1 MLRKN
6 AEVAIVWSGGKLKDL
21 ALEKDL
27 NHIIIP
33 GGHPPRAMFGYGFT
47 QLFFVLNNYGII
59 NELKPIISTIPQKPG
74 VYHFYDFDGEVIY
87 VGKAKNLKRRVSSY
101 FTKTHKSLKTKNL
114 VSKITD
120 ISCIIVETEIDALL
134 LENNLIKK
142 HQPRYNILLK
152 DDKSYPSTC
161 QKSIY
166 NNERN

>member
-1 MLRKN
+1 MP
-6 AEVAIVWSGGKLKDL
+6 ADQS
-21 ALEKDL
+21 
-27 NHIIIP
+27 
-33 GGHPPRAMFGYGFT
+33 
-47 QLFFVLNNYGII
+47 Q
-59 NELKPIISTIPQKPG
+59 KPIISTIPQKQG
-74 VYHFYDFDGEVIY
+74 VNHFYDSDGEVIY

-152 DDKSYPSTC
+152 DDKT
-161 QKSIY
+161 
-166 NNERN
+166 